1 MNYWIAASFAL
12 LVVVAVSAYF
22 ENCDDMQ
29 PTVWTRI
36 GVTALY
42 LWSGTVGVLI
52 GLGVTRLMGW

>member
-22 ENCDDMQ
+22 DNYEDML
-29 PTVWTRI
+29 WTRI
-36 GVTALY
+36 GVPALY
-42 LWSGTVGVLI
+42 LWSGTVSVLI